1 MQPIIQPYT
10 QYNTLGSFW
19 AGFGF
24 WTGTFVCFGFS
35 ALRLNAFRGWFN
47 LWYWIVYLGSASVN
61 AAWAAIMTMVAV
73 LTIMGRYNASMGLMQ
88 GIGYGLLALYA
99 LIGMQP

>member
-1 MQPIIQPYT
+1 
-10 QYNTLGSFW
+10 
-19 AGFGF
+19 
-24 WTGTFVCFGFS
+24 
-35 ALRLNAFRGWFN
+35 
-47 LWYWIVYLGSASVN
+47 VYLGSASVN

-73 LTIMGRYNASMGLMQ
+73 LTIMGRYNASTGLMQ